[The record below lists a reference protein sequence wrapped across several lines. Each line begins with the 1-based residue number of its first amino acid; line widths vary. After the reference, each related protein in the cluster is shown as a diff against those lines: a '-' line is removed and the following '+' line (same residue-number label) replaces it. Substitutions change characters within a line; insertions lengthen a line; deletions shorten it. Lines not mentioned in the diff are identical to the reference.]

1 MGPTI
6 PSQAPRL
13 PVFQFPAS
21 TMPALLL
28 RSAVRAP
35 DKTFLRFFDPAASA
49 DAPPRDWTF
58 GAFAEA
64 AGRAAHF
71 LRESGV
77 GVGDRVLL
85 LAENSPEWQLIAIGA
100 QLLRAEPAG
109 LFASLGAAQAQSIAQ
124 RTRPRVI
131 FVSSAA
137 QWEKLA
143 PVAAELVASG
153 LRTVLAARP
162 LDPSILP
169 EGVSTADVA
178 HVTGA
183 LSPPLA
189 PDELARLASEVGEE
203 DPYLLLFTSGTTGR
217 PKGVRLSQRSIVRA
231 ISAGA
236 VSTGRTEADVGLH
249 LLPFGHVAGHD
260 QFALALAQGHTLLSI
275 ARREELERALAS
287 GPTYIF
293 SVPMLYERMR
303 AGVEQKL
310 TGLPAPVR
318 AFARAALEASARVR
332 VDGSRALGDRLL
344 TAAAD
349 RLVGQALRKR
359 LGGKVQGVFSGGAPA
374 SAGLFRFF
382 EGLGIPF
389 VELYGLSETA
399 GMVSSNLFSGPRLPG
414 SVGLLS
420 PDHEVAFNDEG
431 ELLLRGP
438 LLLSGYLEPEDA
450 ADAFTPD
457 GFFRTGDLGRLDER
471 GMLHIT
477 GRKKSLLVLATGK
490 KVSPEPLEQALVS
503 THPFLGAMLLGEGR
517 NFVTAVVFVAREEV
531 ERLERVGQAP
541 ASALLPLVHTTLA
554 AFSDYELPKRL
565 HVAPGAPEDYPD
577 LLTPSLK
584 IKREAVLQWLGP
596 AVQALY
602 AKRE

>member
-1 MGPTI
+1 MDPTI
-6 PSQAPRL
+6 PIQVPRL
-13 PVFQFPAS
+13 PVYRFPAQ

-28 RSAVRAP
+28 RTAARTP
-35 DKTFLRFFDPAASA
+35 GKIFLRFFDPAAAA

-64 AGRAAHF
+64 AGRAARF
-71 LRESGV
+71 LRECGV
-77 GVGDRVLL
+77 GAGDRVLL
-85 LAENSPEWQLIAIGA
+85 LAENSPEWQLIALGA

-109 LFASLGAAQAQSIAQ
+109 LFASLGAAQAQSIAR
-124 RTRPRVI
+124 RTRPRVV

-143 PVAAELVASG
+143 PVAPELVASG
-153 LRTVLAARP
+153 LRTVLSARP
-162 LDPSILP
+162 LDAATLP
-169 EGVSTADVA
+169 EAVATADVA
-178 HVTGA
+178 HVTGE
-183 LSPPLA
+183 LSRPLTS
-189 PDELARLASEVGEE
+189 DELARLASEVGEE

-236 VSTGRTEADVGLH
+236 ASTGRTEADVGLH

-260 QFALALAQGHTLLSI
+260 QFAIALAQGHTLISI
-275 ARREELERALAS
+275 ARREELERALAA

-310 TGLPAPVR
+310 SGLPAPVR
-318 AFARAALEASARVR
+318 SFARGALEASARVR

-349 RLVGQALRKR
+349 QLVGQALRKR

-382 EGLGIPF
+382 EGLGLPF

-399 GMVSSNLFSGPRLPG
+399 GMVSSNLFEGPRVPG

-420 PDHEVAFNDEG
+420 PDHEVAFSDEG

-438 LLLSGYLEPEDA
+438 LLFSGYLEAEDD
-450 ADAFTPD
+450 ADAFTED
-457 GFFRTGDLGRLDER
+457 GFFRTGDLGRIDER
-471 GMLHIT
+471 GMLHVT

-503 THPFLGAMLLGEGR
+503 THPFLGAVLLGEGR

-531 ERLERVGQAP
+531 ARLRHAGQEP

-554 AFSDYELPKRL
+554 GFSDYELPKRL
-565 HVAPGAPEDYPD
+565 HVAAGPPEDYPE

-584 IKREAVLQWLGP
+584 IKREAVVRWLGP
-596 AVQALY
+596 ALQGLY
-602 AKRE
+602 AKRD